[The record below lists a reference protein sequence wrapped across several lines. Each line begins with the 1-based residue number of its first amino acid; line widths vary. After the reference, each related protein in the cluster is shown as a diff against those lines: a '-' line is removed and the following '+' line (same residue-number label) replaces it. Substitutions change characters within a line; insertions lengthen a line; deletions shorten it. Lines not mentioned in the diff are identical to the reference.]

1 MKQRHIFWLGYW
13 LMLVGACKSMDHSSS
28 EALPPSAF
36 QTQSALGNISSSQ
49 KILAENLTLHTLELK
64 ILKLGKNTYPY
75 IVIAQPP
82 KSDFFQAKIC
92 TDTVCQDPRE
102 TTQSFIF
109 LPGLQPGA
117 YTFQVRACVQALHAI
132 DSANPCG
139 AWVTEG
145 PYTQTPVLDPD
156 LDKLLVQQDQSLQQ
170 LSLYGNSMYQL
181 LKQYEDAVS
190 TCAVSADQRPSSL
203 DEVDIH
209 NALAL
214 GPDAFSFLMYPL
226 NQIASYAQ
234 ADTSVPFSLS
244 DYNALSYQ
252 QKKMADQ
259 IFQANKYHFTPDN
272 RLVDAQGARLDYYEI
287 LQEISTAL
295 DATYITYRVYLA
307 LDAKE
312 KKALSLIIGEKKYR
326 FDDEVLVDDKGVPV
340 DRASTLSDV
349 KDRAQTISDD
359 AVSPPAASKATV
371 SLPALLGSIA
381 GFFLG
386 AWVLKSGWNTW
397 QQGRT
402 TTEGAVQ
409 KKLDAEALKQ
419 IEAGK
424 PLKMATSE
432 VLIRDEQINNAK
444 STEARGNRRVIQGK
458 VLFGV
463 GVALV
468 LATVI
473 TSVLAGTGNL
483 NLAADANSGVCPN
496 LDTMPTQLKKLQS
509 DIQQEMTKMDA
520 LGKTISSHLP

>member
-1 MKQRHIFWLGYW
+1 
-13 LMLVGACKSMDHSSS
+13 MDHASSD
-28 EALPPSAF
+28 ALPPSAF
-36 QTQSALGNISSSQ
+36 ETQSAVGKISSSE
-49 KILAENLTLHTLELK
+49 KVSAENLTLHTLELK

-92 TDTVCQDPRE
+92 TDKVCQDPRE

-117 YTFQVRACVQALHAI
+117 YTFQVRACVQAVHAI
-132 DSANPCG
+132 DAGNPCG
-139 AWVTEG
+139 TWVTKG

-190 TCAVSADQRPSSL
+190 TCAVSADQRPSEL

-226 NQIASYAQ
+226 NQTAPYAQ
-234 ADTSVPFSLS
+234 VDTSVPFSLS

-259 IFQANKYHFTPDN
+259 IFQSKKYQFTSDN
-272 RLVDAQGARLDYYEI
+272 RLVDAQGTRLDYYAI
-287 LQEISTAL
+287 LQGISTSL

-312 KKALSLIIGEKKYR
+312 KKALSLIIGEEKYR
-326 FDDEVLVDDKGVPV
+326 FDDEVLVDGKGVPV
-340 DRASTLSDV
+340 DRSSTLSDA
-349 KDRAQTISDD
+349 KDRGQTISDD
-359 AVSPPAASKATV
+359 EVSPPADSKASV

-386 AWVLKSGWNTW
+386 AWVLKSGWSTW

-402 TTEGAVQ
+402 TTEGAV
-409 KKLDAEALKQ
+409 KDKLNVEVETLKQ
-419 IEAGK
+419 IELNKVSGAGAEK
-424 PLKMATSE
+424 IKSAQEKLMK
-432 VLIRDEQINNAK
+432 NAQ
-444 STEARGNRRVIQGK
+444 STEYRGNRRVVQGK
-458 VLFGV
+458 VLFGF
-463 GVALV
+463 GAALV
-468 LATVI
+468 LASII
-473 TSVLAGTGNL
+473 TSALAGTGNL

-496 LDTMPTQLKKLQS
+496 LDAMPSQLKKLQS
-509 DIQQEMTKMDA
+509 EIQQEVTNMDA
-520 LGKTISSHLP
+520 LGKTISSHLL